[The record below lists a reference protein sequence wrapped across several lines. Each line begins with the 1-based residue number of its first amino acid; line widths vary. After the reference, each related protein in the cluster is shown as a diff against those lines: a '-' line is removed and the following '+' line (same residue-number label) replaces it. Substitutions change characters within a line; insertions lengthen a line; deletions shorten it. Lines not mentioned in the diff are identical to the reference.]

1 MGDEDKSFEA
11 SQQKLQRLR
20 ESGQVIKSRDLS
32 AGVFLAI
39 MFILLLAL
47 SPFVFKA
54 VCEMFIVFFDLI
66 PQKHLDDMGTMFM
79 ILHSIKGLVL
89 PSLPFLGLAFMIAF
103 FADFLQVGPLF
114 ALKSITP
121 KLDKLNPVNGLKGI
135 FSKRTVIELAKNLLK
150 IGILFYMGY
159 NSFMKHLPE
168 MINSMHSDT
177 PMIILF
183 LVGKILQ
190 DFIFLA
196 IMFFIIIGFGDY
208 LYQRTKFMNDQKMSL
223 KEVKDE
229 YKQSEGDPM
238 VKHML
243 KQKRMQMMMQRQLE
257 AVPTADVITT
267 NPIHVAVALKYKPKE
282 MEAPLVVAKGAEH
295 FAERIKAVAR
305 EHGIPIVENPV
316 LARTLYRVVDV
327 NQDIPP
333 DLYQAVAEILM
344 FAWQMKGENP
354 LQKATE
360 TREV

>member
-11 SQQKLQRLR
+11 SQQKIQRLR
-20 ESGQVIKSRDLS
+20 ESGQVIKSKDLS

-39 MFILLLAL
+39 MFILLLVL
-47 SPFVFKA
+47 SPFVFRA
-54 VCEMFIVFFDLI
+54 VSEMFVVFFDLI
-66 PQKHLDDMGTMFM
+66 PQKHLEDMGIMFV

-103 FADFLQVGPLF
+103 LADFLQIGPLF

-121 KLDKLNPVNGLKGI
+121 KLDKLNPINGLKGI
-135 FSKRTVIELAKNLLK
+135 FSRRTVIELVKNLLK

-183 LVGKILQ
+183 LVGRILQ

-238 VKHML
+238 VKQML

-267 NPIHVAVALKYKPKE
+267 NPIHVVVALKYKPKE
-282 MEAPLVVAKGAEH
+282 MESPLVVAKGAEH

-360 TREV
+360 TQEV